1 MKDEIQERLNLF
13 LNKLYQKTRADQI
26 SWECLG
32 SYPNID
38 LLLEELLETPGLY
51 IDFYTNSVNIKKSYY
66 VKNKSGTLF
75 LLYIWHSSSA
85 LEGEY
90 FMFARLNEYKDL
102 IYFDF
107 REEFYGYIS
116 RSLWALAETIEM
128 KLEKHRDL
136 EKDLCGFLEQVVG
149 QG

>member
-51 IDFYTNSVNIKKSYY
+51 IDFYTNSVNIKKS
-66 VKNKSGTLF
+66 
-75 LLYIWHSSSA
+75 
-85 LEGEY
+85 
-90 FMFARLNEYKDL
+90 
-102 IYFDF
+102 
-107 REEFYGYIS
+107 
-116 RSLWALAETIEM
+116 
-128 KLEKHRDL
+128 
-136 EKDLCGFLEQVVG
+136 
-149 QG
+149 

>member
-1 MKDEIQERLNLF
+1 MKAELQERLNIF
-13 LNKLYQKTRADQI
+13 LNKLYQKTRDDQI

-38 LLLEELLETPGLY
+38 QLLEELLETPGLY

-66 VKNKSGTLF
+66 VKNESGTLF
-75 LLYIWHSSSA
+75 LLYIWHSSST

-116 RSLWALAETIEM
+116 RSLRALAETIE
-128 KLEKHRDL
+128 KNLEKNRDL

>member
-1 MKDEIQERLNLF
+1 MKAEIQERLNIF
-13 LNKLYQKTRADQI
+13 LNKLYQKTRDDQI

-38 LLLEELLETPGLY
+38 QLLEELLETPGLY

-66 VKNKSGTLF
+66 VKNESGTLF
-75 LLYIWHSSSA
+75 LLYIWHSSNA
-85 LEGEY
+85 LDGEY

-116 RSLWALAETIEM
+116 RSLRALAETIE
-128 KLEKHRDL
+128 KNLEKHRDL